1 MNPEETCDVCYFWFP
16 DKNQDGK
23 QGECRSRR
31 PVVQAI
37 PVSSMDPRGQKYTV
51 MPLPVFTA
59 SGYQCGEW
67 EPIEQEPAPEA
78 GDGDAPTKA

>member
-1 MNPEETCDVCYFWFP
+1 MNPEENCAVCHFWFP
-16 DKNQDGK
+16 DKAGGNK
-23 QGECRSRR
+23 QGECRVKR

-37 PVSSMDPRGQKYTV
+37 PVPSMDPHQQKYTV
-51 MPLPVFTA
+51 MPLPVVTVPDY
-59 SGYQCGEW
+59 GCGEW